1 MSDKEQ
7 FTINDSRSLDDVV
20 YEICKR
26 GNIPSFCTACY
37 RAGRTGEEFM
47 KVAKTKFVH
56 NFCIPNAILTFKE
69 YIVDYASP
77 KTKELGE
84 KVIAEHLKL
93 FEGSP
98 LHGKLLDMIER
109 TEKGEHDLR
118 L

>member
-1 MSDKEQ
+1 
-7 FTINDSRSLDDVV
+7 
-20 YEICKR
+20 
-26 GNIPSFCTACY
+26 
-37 RAGRTGEEFM
+37 M

-69 YIVDYASP
+69 YLVDYASP

-84 KVIAEHLKL
+84 EVIKKHLAL